1 MMVREQEK
9 RFPANSNDYKLF
21 EKIGEGVSAT
31 VYRAL
36 CIPLNKTVAIKIL
49 DLEKCSRDLDG
60 VRHEVRTMSLVDHPN
75 VLHAHCSFTSGH
87 MLWVVMPF
95 MAGGSCLH
103 IMKSAYPEGFDEPVI
118 ATLLREVLKALVY
131 LHGHGHI
138 HRDVKAGNVLINSD
152 GTVKLA
158 DFGVSACMFDTGNR
172 QRSQNTFAGTPC
184 WMAPEVM
191 QQLNGYNF
199 KADIWSFGIM
209 ALELAHGHAPFSKYP
224 LMKVLLMTL
233 QNSPPG
239 LDYERDKRFTKTF
252 KDMVATCLAKDP
264 KKRPTSE
271 KLLRHAFFTNAHS
284 KEYLVRTILDSL
296 PPLGDHFRR
305 QKGKEVDFLLQNKAL
320 CGGKEQLSQQEFI
333 RGISGW
339 NFDLEELKTQAS
351 LIKSSDDNS
360 EDRDMN
366 HKLKDGHDEVDY
378 TREALSTERV
388 SQDSNA
394 SSREVLSLDQ
404 ISFSLFS
411 SALIIFKPLS
421 HFSRFSDISLF
432 LGWASRSSGIGRS
445 ICLFIFTSSSSGTR
459 SNAESEVPW
468 EPSSIAEDL
477 NAGNNSG
484 GNGGKKNPVFQ
495 NIDVLGCQNF
505 LSGSL
510 LPERILLLHKN
521 SEMDAERE
529 QKYKCERNHSGPLS
543 YRHMRGFHTYTS
555 ANMHDE
561 SSGGLVIQRKGRF
574 KVTSSDAGL
583 KEEPLVD
590 YLINEVG
597 GVSAIPT
604 VDTAAVLPSLQYL
617 LQQNAMQKEQLIKLI
632 RCLEQTY
639 TNQMEHPDAGNT
651 SLLQLPL
658 ACTRER
664 RLQSYAVHLEQSIR
678 SLTEEL
684 QILNMKNSQ
693 LERQLKGSCKKGE
706 DEKMWNENISAKG

>member
-1 MMVREQEK
+1 MLV
-9 RFPANSNDYKLF
+9 NNH
-21 EKIGEGVSAT
+21 
-31 VYRAL
+31 
-36 CIPLNKTVAIKIL
+36 NKIL
-49 DLEKCSRDLDG
+49 
-60 VRHEVRTMSLVDHPN
+60 V
-75 VLHAHCSFTSGH
+75 
-87 MLWVVMPF
+87 
-95 MAGGSCLH
+95 
-103 IMKSAYPEGFDEPVI
+103 
-118 ATLLREVLKALVY
+118 AL
-131 LHGHGHI
+131 
-138 HRDVKAGNVLINSD
+138 
-152 GTVKLA
+152 
-158 DFGVSACMFDTGNR
+158 
-172 QRSQNTFAGTPC
+172 
-184 WMAPEVM
+184 
-191 QQLNGYNF
+191 
-199 KADIWSFGIM
+199 
-209 ALELAHGHAPFSKYP
+209 
-224 LMKVLLMTL
+224 
-233 QNSPPG
+233 
-239 LDYERDKRFTKTF
+239 
-252 KDMVATCLAKDP
+252 
-264 KKRPTSE
+264 
-271 KLLRHAFFTNAHS
+271 
-284 KEYLVRTILDSL
+284 
-296 PPLGDHFRR
+296 
-305 QKGKEVDFLLQNKAL
+305 
-320 CGGKEQLSQQEFI
+320 QQEFI

-394 SSREVLSLDQ
+394 SSREDGRQDLQELGGLFAS
-404 ISFSLFS
+404 SFSLHPLQ
-411 SALIIFKPLS
+411 ALEGYF
-421 HFSRFSDISLF
+421 DVYEDDDN
-432 LGWASRSSGIGRS
+432 IGRS
-445 ICLFIFTSSSSGTR
+445 NR
-459 SNAESEVPW
+459 KDAMQSNAESEVPW